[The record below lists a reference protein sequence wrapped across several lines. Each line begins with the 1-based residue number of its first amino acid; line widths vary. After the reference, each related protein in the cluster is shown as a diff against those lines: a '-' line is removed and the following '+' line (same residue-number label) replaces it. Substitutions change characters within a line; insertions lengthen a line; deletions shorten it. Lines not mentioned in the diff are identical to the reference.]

1 MSPFREP
8 PGVELGPLAVGLR
21 RAARRALFGVLPS
34 GGRVLAPSPRGA
46 ALRCGWSAA
55 GAAHMT
61 GALGSLG
68 VVLVAGCA
76 LIARAG
82 GWSPRTPSGSAAVL
96 ALVIAG
102 GLSLAAV
109 LRALDAPRESLTLR
123 GDRVGRAA
131 RRALRRVARLAA
143 HAERAPERFVARR
156 LVALHE
162 TLEMLADPTVAGWI
176 PDDVR
181 GRTELLLARSLA
193 AGAGACWPRDNG
205 LRAKIRVL
213 LAAAAGHLAEPAPAE
228 ADLQV
233 LNDLG

>member
-8 PGVELGPLAVGLR
+8 PGAELGPLAVGLT
-21 RAARRALFGVLPS
+21 RAARRALIGVLPS
-34 GGRVLAPSPRGA
+34 GGRVLAPAQRG
-46 ALRCGWSAA
+46 G
-55 GAAHMT
+55 AHMT

-82 GWSPRTPSGSAAVL
+82 GWAPRTLGGTAAVL

-109 LRALDAPRESLTLR
+109 LRALDAPRERLTLR
-123 GDRVGRAA
+123 GDLVGRAA
-131 RRALRRVARLAA
+131 RRALRRAARLGA
-143 HAERAPERFVARR
+143 HAERAPERFGARR
-156 LVALHE
+156 VAALHK
-162 TLEMLADPTVAGWI
+162 TLEMLADPAVCGWI

-181 GRTELLLARSLA
+181 GRTELLLARALA
-193 AGAGACWPRDNG
+193 AGAGARWSRDDR
-205 LRAKIRVL
+205 LRAEVRAL

-233 LNDLG
+233 LDELR